1 MPKSALDVGEN
12 SDGVREQ
19 GNHIYKKKVKVLIQ
33 MVECYLRGKYCDP
46 LRLF

>member
-19 GNHIYKKKVKVLIQ
+19 GNLQKKVKVLIQ